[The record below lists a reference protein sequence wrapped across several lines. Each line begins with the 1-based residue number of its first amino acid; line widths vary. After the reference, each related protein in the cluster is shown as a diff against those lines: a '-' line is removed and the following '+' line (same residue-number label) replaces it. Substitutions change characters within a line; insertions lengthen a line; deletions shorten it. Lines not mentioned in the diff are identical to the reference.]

1 MTVIFAAGLA
11 VYENPQVRKWVDNS
25 RRKIAIALHSLGDE
39 ITPPAPSGERPPD
52 ASTRE
57 DVSPDAVE
65 RRRKVRLE
73 LLERA
78 RVLEE
83 KRKLQKEDNG
93 KVQTFDD
100 LVNKDGTL
108 LSEKAAA
115 VTTAAELGTSEPN
128 LRKRHPELEGPVIA
142 GTGGTSELNLQKRN
156 LEPQAPVVVDIASA
170 NQVTEESTVDKYSQ
184 SSTPTLASSSPP
196 SNPIPARQQ
205 PLQIDT
211 EANSNHPSEALIDL
225 TPTTS
230 FSSTA
235 EPELFSFSHHSSQTP
250 PQPHRSVHEWAENTT
265 GAAIFYSSLQ
275 LQNAAAIETEDP
287 WAVDA
292 SEAGDAAS
300 SLHGGSERGI
310 DSWSDVGDPY
320 ATPDSWTEAG
330 SVTSEDYWTSGR
342 KLGRKMRYAY
352 ERVNEMEGVRG

>member
-39 ITPPAPSGERPPD
+39 ITPPTSSGDRPPD

-83 KRKLQKEDNG
+83 KRRLQKEEIV

-100 LVNKDGTL
+100 LVNRDGTL
-108 LSEKAAA
+108 LSEKPAA
-115 VTTAAELGTSEPN
+115 VTTAAELGTSESN
-128 LRKRHPELEGPVIA
+128 LRQRHPEIEEPVTDGI
-142 GTGGTSELNLQKRN
+142 SELNPQKRN
-156 LEPQAPVVVDIASA
+156 FESEASIVFDPASA
-170 NQVTEESTVDKYSQ
+170 KQATEVSTPEVLKYSQ
-184 SSTPTLASSSPP
+184 SSKPTLASFPRP
-196 SNPIPARQQ
+196 STPILARQQ

-211 EANSNHPSEALIDL
+211 ETNSNHPSEALIDL

-235 EPELFSFSHHSSQTP
+235 EPELFSLSHHSSQTP
-250 PQPHRSVHEWAENTT
+250 PQPHRSVHEWAQNST
-265 GAAIFYSSLQ
+265 GAAVFYSTLQ
-275 LQNAAAIETEDP
+275 SQNAAAIETEDP
-287 WAVDA
+287 WAANA

-300 SLHGGSERGI
+300 SLQGGSERGI

-330 SVTSEDYWTSGR
+330 SVTSEDY
-342 KLGRKMRYAY
+342 
-352 ERVNEMEGVRG
+352 

>member
-39 ITPPAPSGERPPD
+39 IRPPTPSGERPPD

-57 DVSPDAVE
+57 DASPDAVE

-83 KRKLQKEDNG
+83 KRKLQKEESG

-108 LSEKAAA
+108 LNEKDAA

-128 LRKRHPELEGPVIA
+128 LRKRYPEPGGAVVV
-142 GTGGTSELNLQKRN
+142 GTGRTSEPNFEKPN
-156 LEPQAPVVVDIASA
+156 LEPEAPGIVDTASA
-170 NQVTEESTVDKYSQ
+170 NQLTGESTAEVRRYSQ
-184 SSTPTLASSSPP
+184 SSTPTLASSPLP
-196 SNPIPARQQ
+196 STPIPTRQQ

-211 EANSNHPSEALIDL
+211 ETNSIHPSEALIDL
-225 TPTTS
+225 TPTAS

-250 PQPHRSVHEWAENTT
+250 PQSHRSVHEWAENST
-265 GAAIFYSSLQ
+265 GVAVFYSSLQ
-275 LQNAAAIETEDP
+275 SQNADAIETDDP
-287 WAVDA
+287 WASNA
-292 SEAGDAAS
+292 SEAGDAVS
-300 SLHGGSERGI
+300 SLHGGSERGV
-310 DSWSDVGDPY
+310 DSWSDVGEPC

-330 SVTSEDYWTSGR
+330 SVTSEDY
-342 KLGRKMRYAY
+342 
-352 ERVNEMEGVRG
+352 

>member
-39 ITPPAPSGERPPD
+39 ITPPTPSGERPPD

-57 DVSPDAVE
+57 DASPDAVE

-83 KRKLQKEDNG
+83 KRNLQKEESG

-108 LSEKAAA
+108 LSEKFAA

-128 LRKRHPELEGPVIA
+128 LRKRHPEPEGPVVV
-142 GTGGTSELNLQKRN
+142 GTGGTSEPNLQKRN
-156 LEPQAPVVVDIASA
+156 LGPEATVAVDTASA
-170 NQVTEESTVDKYSQ
+170 KYVTEESTVEVHKYSQ
-184 SSTPTLASSSPP
+184 ASTPTLASSPPP
-196 SNPIPARQQ
+196 STPIPARQQ

-211 EANSNHPSEALIDL
+211 ETNSNHPSEALIDL

-230 FSSTA
+230 LSSTA
-235 EPELFSFSHHSSQTP
+235 EPDMFSFSHHSSQTP
-250 PQPHRSVHEWAENTT
+250 PQSHRSVHEWAENTT
-265 GAAIFYSSLQ
+265 GAAVFYSSLQ
-275 LQNAAAIETEDP
+275 SHNAAAIETEDP
-287 WAVDA
+287 WAANV
-292 SEAGDAAS
+292 SEAEDATS
-300 SLHGGSERGI
+300 SLQGGSERGI

-330 SVTSEDYWTSGR
+330 SVTSEDY
-342 KLGRKMRYAY
+342 
-352 ERVNEMEGVRG
+352 

>member
-39 ITPPAPSGERPPD
+39 ITPPTPSGERPPD

-57 DVSPDAVE
+57 DASTDAVE
-65 RRRKVRLE
+65 RRRKVRME

-78 RVLEE
+78 RLLEE
-83 KRKLQKEDNG
+83 KRKLQREESA

-108 LSEKAAA
+108 LSEKDAA

-128 LRKRHPELEGPVIA
+128 LRKRHPDSEGTVIVS
-142 GTGGTSELNLQKRN
+142 TGETSESTLRKQNP
-156 LEPQAPVVVDIASA
+156 EPERPLVDIASA
-170 NQVTEESTVDKYSQ
+170 NQVNEESIVEVERDSR
-184 SSTPTLASSSPP
+184 SSTPTLAPSPP
-196 SNPIPARQQ
+196 PSTPVPARQST
-205 PLQIDT
+205 LHVDM
-211 EANSNHPSEALIDL
+211 ESLSNHPSEALIDL

-230 FSSTA
+230 FTSPE

-250 PQPHRSVHEWAENTT
+250 PQSHRSVHEWAENTN
-265 GAAIFYSSLQ
+265 GAAVFYSSLQ
-275 LQNAAAIETEDP
+275 SQNAAVIEVEDP
-287 WAVDA
+287 WVTNA
-292 SEAGDAAS
+292 SEAGDAGGGS
-300 SLHGGSERGI
+300 HGGSDREI
-310 DSWSDVGDPY
+310 DSWSDIGDPC

-330 SVTSEDYWTSGR
+330 SVTSEDY
-342 KLGRKMRYAY
+342 
-352 ERVNEMEGVRG
+352 